1 MNNKYKDKIKALLTD
16 LKKDISIPQ
25 FCYNQ
30 NSAHN
35 TVLYGGPLFDDE
47 EMVEAIYTLLFG
59 KWFVSGE
66 NVDKF
71 EKEFSKY
78 INIKY
83 SLMVNS
89 GSSANLIILE
99 VMKKFFKWKEL
110 DEVIVSSVGFPTTVS
125 PILQVGLKPMFCD
138 IELDTLNFDINEIEK
153 KITSLTRAIIVSPVL
168 GNPPDMAR
176 LKSLCD
182 KHFIHIIMDGC
193 DSLGSKWDGKHL
205 AEYGIMSSCSFY
217 PAHHIT
223 TGEGGMV
230 STNSEELIRLARSF
244 SWWGRGCHCVGTA
257 NLSKAGSCGKR
268 FSRWLPQLNFL
279 TDHRYLY
286 TNIGY
291 NLKPLDL
298 QGAIGLVQLKKLDFI
313 HAKRVEYKNRIENI
327 MSQVK
332 GLSFPK
338 QHPDAEVSWFGVP
351 IICESARLKERFVRY
366 LEENRIQ
373 TRNYFAGNLL
383 LHPAYE
389 HLDNWKLYP
398 NANTVL
404 EKIFFI
410 GCSPTMTE
418 DNITY
423 INEIISKYE

>member
-1 MNNKYKDKIKALLTD
+1 MLNTQKDKIRALLTD
-16 LKKDISIPQ
+16 LKKDSSIPQ
-25 FCYNQ
+25 FCYNLNQ
-30 NSAHN
+30 SK
-35 TVLYGGPLFDDE
+35 TVCYGGPLFDDE
-47 EMVEAIYTLLFG
+47 ELVEAIHTLLFG

-78 INIKY
+78 INMKY

-99 VMKKFFKWKEL
+99 VMKKFYEWKTG
-110 DEVIVSSVGFPTTVS
+110 DEVIVSSVGFPTTVA
-125 PILQVGLKPMFCD
+125 PILQVGLKPVFCD
-138 IELDTLNFDINEIEK
+138 IELETLNFNINEIEK
-153 KITSLTRAIIVSPVL
+153 KITPFTRAIVVSPVL
-168 GNPPDMAR
+168 GNPPDMTW

-193 DSLGSKWDGKHL
+193 DSLGSKWNGKHL
-205 AEYGIMSSCSFY
+205 AEYGVMSSCSFY

-244 SWWGRGCHCVGTA
+244 AWWGRGCHCVGPA

-298 QGAIGLVQLKKLDFI
+298 QGSIGLVQLKKMEYI
-313 HAKRVEYKNRIENI
+313 HAKRVEYKNRIQNI
-327 MSQVK
+327 LSKVK
-332 GLSFPK
+332 GLSFPR
-338 QHPDAEVSWFGVP
+338 QFFSADVSWFGVP
-351 IICESARLKERFVRY
+351 IICNSARLKEHLVKY
-366 LEENRIQ
+366 LEDNRIQ

-383 LHPAYE
+383 LHPAYKD
-389 HLDNWKLYP
+389 LDDWKKYP

-404 EKIFFI
+404 ERIFFI

-418 DNITY
+418 ENITY
-423 INEIISKYE
+423 IDEVISKYE